1 MPLGGKWP
9 GGKDLA
15 RTDRRWLLTVTAV
28 FVATVGSLLGVR
40 EIYRATGPH
49 PELIVFVRRVK
60 FYANSLLRQGRL
72 KRSQR

>member
-1 MPLGGKWP
+1 MPA
-9 GGKDLA
+9 GKDVA
-15 RTDRRWLLTVTAV
+15 RSDRRWFLTVTIVFAV
-28 FVATVGSLLGVR
+28 TVGGLLGAR

-49 PELIVFVRRVK
+49 PEVIVFVRRVK

>member
-1 MPLGGKWP
+1 MPS
-9 GGKDLA
+9 DIA
-15 RTDRRWLLTVTAV
+15 RSDRRWLLTVLAV

-49 PELIVFVRRVK
+49 PEVVVFMRRVK
-60 FYANSLLRQGRL
+60 FYANSLLRQRL